1 MAEYKN
7 DEPCEY
13 IYDVIAVTKIVD
25 GDTLDCVFDL
35 GLMSGLKVE

>member
-13 IYDVIAVTKIVD
+13 IYDVIAVTKI
-25 GDTLDCVFDL
+25 
-35 GLMSGLKVE
+35 